1 MDRRDALKFMGGSLA
16 VLTTPGFFE
25 RHAKAA
31 TKPNVLFIAIDDL
44 NDWCGCLGGHPQAIT
59 PNIDR
64 LAARGVNFRNA
75 YCSAPLCNPSRAS
88 LLTGYRPSTSSIYL
102 NSEDWRVGFL
112 SDAVTLP
119 QYFMNNGYRVEG
131 GGKIY
136 HGAYPHAASWHEYA
150 TSIGNPSPPSLPGHG
165 IPDMGNVD
173 WGPLDVPDEDMND
186 YHIAQWGAD
195 KLRGKAY
202 GDPTLGADTPFFLA
216 VGIYRPHLPW
226 YAPRK
231 YFDMH
236 PLNEIVVPDVKTDD
250 LDDIPAEGAANA
262 KTSIHNKILAADAW
276 PDAVQA
282 YLACGTFADTCVGVV
297 LDALDDSPY
306 ADNTIVVLWGD
317 HGWHLGEKT
326 SWKKFTLWE
335 EATKN
340 PFMMVAPGVSS
351 PNSLCDSPV
360 SLLNVYPTL
369 LDLCGLAPKAENEG
383 QTLRPLLANP
393 KAPWH
398 YPAITTYK
406 EGNHSVRCNGWRYTL
421 YKGGGEELYDHV
433 NDPMEWDN
441 QATNPEYD
449 SVKQALKEWLPPGT
463 TPSPPSVPPPP
474 VSDDAPVQTPT
485 ITIPWWGHS

>member
-1 MDRRDALKFMGGSLA
+1 MNRREALKLMGGSVAAVTAPGSAGRLA
-16 VLTTPGFFE
+16 T
-25 RHAKAA
+25 AA
-31 TKPNVLFIAIDDL
+31 TAPNVLFIAIDDL
-44 NDWCGCLGGHPQAIT
+44 NDWCGCLGGHPQAKT

-64 LAARGVNFRNA
+64 LAARGTNFRNA
-75 YCSAPLCNPSRAS
+75 YCSAPLCNASRAS

-102 NSEDWRVGFL
+102 NSQDWRDGFL

-119 QYFMNNGYRVEG
+119 RYFMNRGYRVEG
-131 GGKIY
+131 GGKIF

-150 TSIGNPSPPSLPGHG
+150 TNIGNPKPANLPGHG
-165 IPDMGNVD
+165 IPNMGNVD

-186 YHIAQWGAD
+186 WHIAQWGAD

-202 GDPTLGADTPFFLA
+202 GDPALGTATPFFLA
-216 VGIYRPHLPW
+216 VGIYRPHLRW
-226 YAPRK
+226 YAPQK

-236 PLNEIVVPDVKTDD
+236 PLDNIIVPDVRDDD
-250 LDDIPAEGAANA
+250 LDDIPAEGAKNA
-262 KTSIHNKILAADAW
+262 KTRIHNKILAADAW

-282 YLACGTFADTCVGVV
+282 YLACGSFADACVGVV

-306 ADNTIVVLWGD
+306 ADNTIIVLWCD

-340 PFMMVAPGVSS
+340 PFMMVAPGVTS
-351 PNSLCDSPV
+351 PGTNCDCSV
-360 SLLNVYPTL
+360 SLLDIYPTL
-369 LDLCGLAPKAENEG
+369 LDLCELPAKSENEG
-383 QTLRPLLANP
+383 RTLRQLLDNP
-393 KAPWH
+393 AAERN

-433 NDPMEWDN
+433 NDPMEWRNLADDPDY
-441 QATNPEYD
+441 AG
-449 SVKQALKEWLPPGT
+449 VKHTLA
-463 TPSPPSVPPPP
+463 
-474 VSDDAPVQTPT
+474 
-485 ITIPWWGHS
+485 